1 MDYLIFG
8 LIVLALILGPVGI
21 IALIV
26 DLVKHKS
33 KKNPLILLSISI
45 ICFVVSV
52 SLLVTT
58 GSGNTSPNGG
68 STPAYAN
75 NQSSNAMSDEEV
87 FAAKFCMAYMN
98 LLKNPYSFKVQSIW
112 VYDGSSDSV
121 YGNGYYAVYVKYT
134 AENSYGADVAD
145 HIATMGCISDTELNM
160 IASKDATYLSA
171 FTTNDEFTE
180 RDLSDFSL
188 LDANKIQN
196 YINNNYN

>member
-1 MDYLIFG
+1 MNYLIFG
-8 LIVLALILGPVGI
+8 LVVLALILGPVGI
-21 IALIV
+21 IAFIV

-33 KKNPLILLSISI
+33 KKNPLIILSLSI
-45 ICFVVSV
+45 ICLVVSV
-52 SLLVTT
+52 TLSVTT
-58 GSGNTSPNGG
+58 DTG
-68 STPAYAN
+68 STSTNGSYASGYSN
-75 NQSSNAMSDEEV
+75 SQGSNAMSDEEV
-87 FAAKFCMAYMN
+87 FAARFCMAYMN
-98 LLKNPYSFKVQSIW
+98 QLKNPYSFKVRSIW

-121 YGNGYYAVYVKYT
+121 YGNGYYAVYVKFT

-171 FTTNDEFTE
+171 FTTNNEFTE
-180 RDLSDFSL
+180 RDLNDFNI